1 MYTVQGDPKKRA
13 PRALFVISPP
23 SIRQSLLFWRTNK
36 KKRLWTQLI
45 VSRSSRNEYT
55 ASDMTIRRAHS
66 RKCKTF
72 SCISSKMKRH
82 PRRAEFRTGWTTS
95 RIVGQWRTSV
105 HPVITVQAFQGA
117 PENVQLSWAD
127 PFFIEEFD
135 SWQRQSRR
143 NDMLRSSKLPR
154 VSWRPCTRRLW
165 ASFGSSKTK
174 PSLTPQTWH
183 KTG

>member
-1 MYTVQGDPKKRA
+1 MTQKKTGPA
-13 PRALFVISPP
+13 CTFCDISSVDTP
-23 SIRQSLLFWRTNK
+23 ITLILEDK
-36 KKRLWTQLI
+36 AEKRLWTQLI

-105 HPVITVQAFQGA
+105 HPVITVQAIQGA
-117 PENVQLSWAD
+117 PENVQLSWAE

-154 VSWRPCTRRLW
+154 VSWRSCTRRLW

-174 PSLTPQTWH
+174 PSLTP
-183 KTG
+183 